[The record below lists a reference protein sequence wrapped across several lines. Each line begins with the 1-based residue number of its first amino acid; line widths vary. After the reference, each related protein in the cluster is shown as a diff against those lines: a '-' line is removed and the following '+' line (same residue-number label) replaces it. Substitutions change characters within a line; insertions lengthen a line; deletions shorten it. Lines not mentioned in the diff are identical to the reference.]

1 MYNETTAT
9 TIQANTQIENQM
21 VVSMYTQKSTKGDV
35 NMNIQIQSETLYQA
49 NKAECDADIATF
61 KAHVEAL

>member
-1 MYNETTAT
+1 MYSETKAT

-21 VVSMYTQKSTKGDV
+21 VVSMYAQKSTKGDV

-49 NKAECDADIATF
+49 NKAECDEDIATF